1 MLNTLQYHSASAR
14 SGFRTIIAAA
24 PPAILAPARVPASRR
39 RAPGAVRL
47 CAALFPLLLSACAVN
62 PVPIAQQDMLATA
75 HEDRRASKA
84 DMPPMAGALTLQEA
98 VARALKYNLDH
109 RVAMFEQ
116 ALAAGQFEAGRY
128 DMLPKLLAGA
138 GYNTRDT
145 DLTRLA
151 TDSVTGAPSLSNPF
165 ISSDRRHRSADIS
178 FSWNLLDFG
187 ASYYSSLQQAD
198 RMLIAAERR
207 RKALLTL
214 VRNVRVAYWKALAAQ
229 KLRDEVK
236 ATIAEAEAGLGAS
249 QRVESERIKAPV
261 EALRYQRTLLENI
274 RLLENVERELALAR
288 IDLTSLVGLAPGA
301 AYTLT
306 EPSGRL
312 AALDPVR
319 LPVEAMEVMALSGN
333 FDLREQFYNARIAAA
348 ETRRTLLRLLPG
360 LSFDYGAR
368 RDNDSYLIHE
378 QWREAGMRVSLNL
391 FNLLSAPAQL
401 GAARQG
407 VALAE
412 QRRMALQMT
421 LLAQVHIARQL
432 YENALLELRRADAIW
447 SVDERL
453 AEFARNQ
460 QQAQTGNAL
469 ERVSAGASA
478 ILSLLRRYQAMA
490 KAHEAASTLQAT
502 LGVEP
507 RIGNLDEMALPELS
521 ARMEQFLMQ
530 GIAAAPQAA
539 GEAGAMA
546 GK

>member
-1 MLNTLQYHSASAR
+1 MLNILRRHAASAHGR
-14 SGFRTIIAAA
+14 MRAARTYRLFT
-24 PPAILAPARVPASRR
+24 LA
-39 RAPGAVRL
+39 
-47 CAALFPLLLSACAVN
+47 FPLLLAACAVN
-62 PVPIAQQDMLATA
+62 PVPIEEKDMLATA
-75 HEDRRASKA
+75 REDRKVSKA
-84 DMPPMAGALTLQEA
+84 DMAPVSGDLTLQEA

-116 ALAAGQFEAGRY
+116 ALAAGQFEAGRW

-138 GYNTRDT
+138 GYNTRDI

-165 ISSDRRHRSADIS
+165 ISSDRRHHTTDIS
-178 FSWNLLDFG
+178 FSWNVLDFG

-198 RMLIAAERR
+198 RVLIAAERR
-207 RKALLTL
+207 RKAMLTL
-214 VRNVRVAYWKALAAQ
+214 IRNVRVAYWKSLAAQ

-236 ATIAEAEAGLGAS
+236 STILEAEAGLAAS
-249 QRVESERIKAPV
+249 QRIETERVKAPV

-301 AYTLT
+301 AYTLA
-306 EPSGRL
+306 EPAGKMS
-312 AALDPVR
+312 ALEPVS
-319 LPVEAMEVMALSGN
+319 LPVETMETMALSGN

-360 LSFDYGAR
+360 LSFDYGTR
-368 RDNDSYLIHE
+368 RDSDSYLIHQ
-378 QWREAGMRVSLNL
+378 QWHEAGMRVSFNL
-391 FNLLSAPAQL
+391 FNLLSAPSQL
-401 GAARQG
+401 GAAQKG

-421 LLAQVHIARQL
+421 VLTQVHIARQL
-432 YENALLELRRADAIW
+432 YDNALLELTRAEAIW
-447 SVDERL
+447 SVDRRL
-453 AEFARNQ
+453 AEYAQSQ
-460 QQAQTGNAL
+460 QQAQMGNSL

-521 ARMEQFLMQ
+521 GRIEQFLIQ
-530 GIAAAPQAA
+530 GIAAAPTAA
-539 GEAGAMA
+539 GAPASKG